1 MANGT
6 TRLPRLTDRKVEV
19 QQQLITFEIRGVG
32 FLMPI
37 EAVHRAIVFDYDNS
51 LPLRYINFEQNI
63 LPVIAVESQILNHPA
78 EELPAS
84 PGLAQAPQQIALI
97 VEALSAP
104 AMAQE
109 HRIVLPIDSPPS
121 LCRMAESDLLPLP
134 KTYEVQCVDGMTK
147 ANADQPL
154 QFLLNPHRLV
164 ESQMEAQL
172 SPQQLASLMT
182 SSQDMVVAEPL
193 GL

>member
-37 EAVHRAIVFDYDNS
+37 EAVHRAIVFDYDDS

-63 LPVIAVESQILNHPA
+63 LPVIAVESQILNRPA
-78 EELPAS
+78 EALPPAS
-84 PGLAQAPQQIALI
+84 PDPALQQIALI
-97 VEALSAP
+97 VEALSGP
-104 AMAQE
+104 AMEQE
-109 HRIVLPIDSPPS
+109 HRIALPIDSPPS

-164 ESQMEAQL
+164 ESQIEAQL